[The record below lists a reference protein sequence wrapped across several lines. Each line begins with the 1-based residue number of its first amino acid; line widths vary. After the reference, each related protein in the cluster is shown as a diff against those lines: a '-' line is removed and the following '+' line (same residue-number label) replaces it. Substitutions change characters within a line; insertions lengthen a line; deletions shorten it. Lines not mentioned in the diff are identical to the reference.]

1 MNVASG
7 VRRTFN
13 YLAEKVCFT
22 FAVATFSV
30 MGAVSALL
38 GLIYI
43 WATVDH
49 SGMISLHGGYLL
61 CLVLL
66 IVSALFHLVCF
77 GLLRLWGHRWELK
90 HLRVLNDQLEGLS
103 IPVVIS
109 TPDLAQVTSALER
122 LPSDNAKFAG
132 VNSFSVVIIGVLYAH
147 LAFGRMHE
155 TLVVLI
161 GGLMACALYLIFT
174 FLITEMI
181 TTEVRRDARWLMAM
195 REQWRGY
202 DHAVSLKMKF
212 SFIIILILISV
223 IITYGIASSP
233 AIHSRFAA
241 IMIFTALI
249 LIAGICLCILI
260 FNSIRDNLKE
270 IRQTA
275 ADLSDSHSAQFLS
288 GSIDKE
294 FIETS
299 AGLYSASL
307 KIIEFRDKLQTL
319 NLELEEKVQE
329 RTAEIKLLS
338 ITDALT
344 GCFNRGYLTENL
356 VKEIKKARRYAHP
369 LSIVMCD
376 LDHFKLVNDTYGH
389 QAGDQVLREFV
400 TCIKG
405 LYRSDLDWLA
415 RYGGEEF
422 LIILPE
428 TGCPGAERMAERVR
442 RSIEQRIIS
451 VGVSKIT
458 ITASFGVTGMD
469 TDTPE
474 EKLDPEAMITQ
485 ADFNLYQAKQE
496 GRNRIVTRAL

>member
-1 MNVASG
+1 MNIATG
-7 VRRTFN
+7 LRKAFN
-13 YLAEKVCFT
+13 FLAEKVCFT
-22 FAVATFSV
+22 FAVAFFSV
-30 MGAVSALL
+30 QGAVSALM

-43 WATVDH
+43 WATFDRLSTFDVR
-49 SGMISLHGGYLL
+49 GAFILCGSLLM
-61 CLVLL
+61 VA
-66 IVSALFHLVCF
+66 ALSHFFLF
-77 GLLRLWGHRWELK
+77 GLGRLWGHRWELK
-90 HLRVLNDQLEGLS
+90 RLTILNDQLEGLA
-103 IPVVIS
+103 IPVAVS
-109 TPDLAQVTSALER
+109 TQELAQITRELER
-122 LPSDNAKFAG
+122 IPSYNTRVAAIHCLSVALIGVVYAAISGNLQDILSVFAG
-132 VNSFSVVIIGVLYAH
+132 G
-147 LAFGRMHE
+147 
-155 TLVVLI
+155 LI
-161 GGLMACALYLIFT
+161 ACALYLIFT

-181 TTEVRRDARWLMAM
+181 TTEVRRDARWLLAM
-195 REQWRGY
+195 REEWSWY
-202 DHAVSLKMKF
+202 DYAVTLKVKF
-212 SFIIILILISV
+212 AFIIILILISV
-223 IITYGIASSP
+223 IVTYGIASSP
-233 AIHSRFAA
+233 VVHSRLAVILVFAA
-241 IMIFTALI
+241 MIML
-249 LIAGICLCILI
+249 AGLCLCMLI

-299 AGLYSASL
+299 SGLYDASL
-307 KIIEFRDKLQTL
+307 KIIEYRDKLQAL
-319 NLELEEKVQE
+319 NVELEEKVQE

-338 ITDALT
+338 ITDSLT

-400 TCIKG
+400 ACIKG
-405 LYRSDLDWLA
+405 LYRNDLDWLA

-422 LIILPE
+422 LIVLPE
-428 TGCPGAERMAERVR
+428 TNCQGAERMAERVR
-442 RSIEQRIIS
+442 HSIAERIIS
-451 VGVSKIT
+451 VGVSDIT

-469 TDTPE
+469 ASTPV